1 MIRITHVRIH
11 MPHLHMLHVGAHKTA
26 STHLQKTLFLNRDV
40 LADQGCVYL
49 GPDRLRRDLRI
60 PGLHRRPKAI
70 STRIKPLL
78 EVVQAEQ
85 AAGRRLL
92 LSDENIMGGGPKPPA
107 LAQGEVLYPKLQSQ
121 ITVLLDA
128 LELRDVTV
136 CLALRN
142 PIDLLVS
149 AWGHQFRRGNV
160 QEFNHFC
167 EGISPLALRWS
178 EVVLRLLS
186 CAGVKDVLVWRHED
200 YASLLN
206 PLLIALSGCRPDTA
220 LRIPERDG
228 GSAFLIGPSARAIE
242 LVPKLIADTPGLD
255 AKVAL
260 RRAMRRFPKSH
271 DHPAPQPFRADEVA
285 RARAQYQADWDKL
298 ACMTGVACL
307 TP

>member
-1 MIRITHVRIH
+1 M
-11 MPHLHMLHVGAHKTA
+11 
-26 STHLQKTLFLNRDV
+26 NRDI

-49 GPDRLRRDLRI
+49 GPDRLRRDLKI

-70 STRIKPLL
+70 ATRIKPLL

-107 LAQGEVLYPKLQSQ
+107 LAQGEILYPKLQSQ

-142 PIDLLVS
+142 PLDLLVS
-149 AWGHQFRRGNV
+149 AWGHQFRRGDL
-160 QEFNHFC
+160 QGFDHFC
-167 EGISPLALRWS
+167 ADVAPLALRWS
-178 EVVLRLLS
+178 EVVLRVLS
-186 CAGVKDVLVWRHED
+186 CGGVKNVLVWRHED
-200 YASLLN
+200 YARLLN

-220 LRIPERDG
+220 LRHPERDG
-228 GSAFLIGPSARAIE
+228 GSAFLIGPSARALQ
-242 LVPKLIADTPGLD
+242 LVPELIADTSGLD

-271 DHPAPQPFRADEVA
+271 DHPAPQPFRADQVA
-285 RARAQYQADWDKL
+285 QAKAQYLADWDKL
-298 ACMTGVACL
+298 AGMTGVACL

>member
-1 MIRITHVRIH
+1 
-11 MPHLHMLHVGAHKTA
+11 MLHVGAHKTA
-26 STHLQKTLFLNRDV
+26 STHLQKTLFLNRDI

-70 STRIKPLL
+70 ATRIKPLL
-78 EVVQAEQ
+78 EVVQAEHL
-85 AAGRRLL
+85 AGRRLL

-121 ITVLLDA
+121 IPVLLDA

-142 PIDLLVS
+142 PLDLLVS
-149 AWGHQFRRGNV
+149 AWGHQFRRGDL
-160 QEFNHFC
+160 QGFEHFC
-167 EGISPLALRWS
+167 ADVAPLALRWP
-178 EVVLRLLS
+178 EVVLRVLS

-200 YASLLN
+200 YARLLN
-206 PLLIALSGCRPDTA
+206 PLLIALSGCRPDTV
-220 LRIPERDG
+220 LRTPERDG

-242 LVPKLIADTPGLD
+242 HVSKLIADAPGLD
-255 AKVAL
+255 AKLAL

-271 DHPAPQPFRADEVA
+271 DHPAPHPFRADQVA
-285 RARAQYQADWDKL
+285 QAKAQYQADWDRL
-298 ACMTGVACL
+298 RSTTGVACL